1 MSSIHFNN
9 TYFTLNSQETN
20 TCVWFVG
27 PGCRPALSIRLQSIL
42 STNKYAYSY
51 VYAHIKYIHTKH
63 TQWKKW
69 AGSQTPAS
77 KETWQCLIFWIQC
90 MSYVVFRIWDNLIIC
105 YVWSLIKHNKWLNKG
120 EITTKNLLKENV
132 WHITCPST
140 HYVYQS
146 MHIKYKVSWNSFQW
160 VQRNCTEKSV
170 SVNII
175 FSNTVQTSKLK
186 MGVTPTKLIINY
198 RYIWC
203 TDMHIYTFNSLIPLC
218 G

>member
-1 MSSIHFNN
+1 MTQDLFYLLLLFLIVFHSFYNNN

-90 MSYVVFRIWDNLIIC
+90 MSYVVFIIWDNLIIC
-105 YVWSLIKHNKWLNKG
+105 YVWSLIKHNKWLNKRG
-120 EITTKNLLKENV
+120 DN
-132 WHITCPST
+132 
-140 HYVYQS
+140 YQKF
-146 MHIKYKVSWNSFQW
+146 IKRKCLTYN
-160 VQRNCTEKSV
+160 
-170 SVNII
+170 
-175 FSNTVQTSKLK
+175 
-186 MGVTPTKLIINY
+186 MP
-198 RYIWC
+198 
-203 TDMHIYTFNSLIPLC
+203 IYTLC
-218 G
+218 LSVYAY